1 MAAIARPADAGMDA
15 TTAMFAPQIT
25 GLVLGEN
32 VAQNDPLY
40 IKASDGKV
48 YKASGAAVAEAA
60 NFIGA
65 APRAGLAG
73 QPITIFGIGARFRI
87 AAAGTM
93 TPGAKVF
100 LGGVAGGYDTA
111 AQTGD
116 ATGIGRAVTDT
127 DMVIT
132 RVVM

>member
-1 MAAIARPADAGMDA
+1 MAAIARPANAGMDGS
-15 TTAMFAPQIT
+15 TQLFAMQIT

-32 VAQNDPLY
+32 CAQNDPLY
-40 IKASDGKV
+40 IKGSDGKL
-48 YKASGAAVAEAA
+48 YRANAAAATEPA

-73 QPITIFGIGARFRI
+73 QAITVFGVGQRMSI
-87 AAAGTM
+87 AAPGTL

-100 LGGVAGGYDTA
+100 LGAVAGGYDTA
-111 AQTGD
+111 AQVGD
-116 ATGIGRAVTDT
+116 AVGVARAVTDT
-127 DMVIT
+127 DVIIT